1 MIEIN
6 SQKKSNFL
14 INTAFNSTVIL
25 LVFLFFK
32 VAFSYLFPFVFGFFL
47 AFLMQKPA
55 KAVSERLKIKTSIIR
70 TAAVV
75 SVYLVLAFSVS
86 LILWYLSGKFALLPR
101 VIKPY
106 IEKLS
111 KEFESF
117 CAELNSKRDLKSES
131 MIFSFGDM
139 LKNSVENISKKLI
152 DYISNIAADFAKA
165 IPKALITFVITLVAS
180 CYTAKDYDKIT
191 AFFKEIIKPEK
202 YKTLITVKE
211 ILTKKVLKMIS
222 GYMIIFL
229 ITAAELTIGLLL
241 IGTKNFLVIA
251 TAIAIVDFLPVLG
264 TGSILIPWSIIL
276 LIQKN
281 IKQGIMMLVLYAV
294 ITVVR
299 NFIEPK
305 IVGSKIGVHPLLQL
319 IAIFLGLKFSGLAGM
334 FLFPVA
340 LITAMEYL
348 KIKFTNTAAE
358 NS

>member
-14 INTAFNSTVIL
+14 INMAFYSTVIL
-25 LVFLFFK
+25 LIFLFFK

-55 KAVSERLKIKTSIIR
+55 KAISNKLKIKTNIIR
-70 TAAVV
+70 IAAVV
-75 SVYLVLAFSVS
+75 LIYLFLAFSLS
-86 LILWYLSGKFALLPR
+86 LLLWYLSGKIALLPR

-106 IEKLS
+106 MERLS
-111 KEFESF
+111 KEFEKIT
-117 CAELNSKRDLKSES
+117 AELNSRHDLKSES
-131 MIFSFGDM
+131 VLFSFGDM
-139 LKNSVENISKKLI
+139 IKNSVEGISKKLI
-152 DYISNIAADFAKA
+152 EYFSNTAADFAKG
-165 IPKALITFVITLVAS
+165 IPKTLITFVITLVAS
-180 CYTAKDYDKIT
+180 CYTAKDYDKII
-191 AFFKEIIKPEK
+191 AFFKGFIKPEK
-202 YKTLITVKE
+202 YKTLLTVKE

-222 GYMIIFL
+222 GYLIIFL
-229 ITAAELTIGLLL
+229 ITAAELTIGLL
-241 IGTKNFLVIA
+241 ITGTKNFLLIA
-251 TAIAIVDFLPVLG
+251 LIIAIVDFLPVLG
-264 TGSILIPWSIIL
+264 TGSVLIPWSIIL

-334 FLFPVA
+334 FLFPIA

-348 KIKFTNTAAE
+348 KIKFTNTANE
-358 NS
+358 IS